1 MYLVYIIMSE
11 YLAAMKRKSEAI
23 TAARAEAD
31 VIGGTD
37 TDKADTHFKKLC
49 TAINRDFKKVL
60 LGDTR
65 RPFPAQKWVLVR
77 PY

>member
-37 TDKADTHFKKLC
+37 TDKADKHFKKLC
-49 TAINRDFKKVL
+49 TAINRDFNKVKRAHCL
-60 LGDTR
+60 LYTSPSPRDRG
-65 RPFPAQKWVLVR
+65 
-77 PY
+77 